1 LPSQFKSSER
11 GPPFPSPVYSS
22 SSSQRSS
29 PLFKFEKY
37 FETIKKNDRDCKETL
52 KRDNF
57 RKPKKE
63 ANTSEQVGS
72 ISIFNSN
79 EKKQKDDL
87 QQHQETPSQQE
98 DPTQEQTP

>member
-1 LPSQFKSSER
+1 
-11 GPPFPSPVYSS
+11 
-22 SSSQRSS
+22 
-29 PLFKFEKY
+29 
-37 FETIKKNDRDCKETL
+37 L